1 MWLSL
6 MWQPLWRTTRRP
18 CCQRTEDCGPETRS
32 SRCAVKDFYQCS
44 EYNCD
49 FSVNKTED
57 KLSTFK
63 NGFRLL
69 SMQHWT
75 SAEPAISSAS
85 QDNPGTS
92 WNQKIHHRVQNSLS
106 SAKLIKVKNSDTI
119 SRRSI
124 SILLFHL
131 RWTCKMMPFSWT
143 RRQTMGHSKW
153 MGSQQK
159 CMWTV
164 LRWRHI
170 TVCWTP
176 RKNETLDVTSITGQN
191 CQHNWAGRGK
201 QQNTSQFL
209 RNISLTF
216 HPFEHYSSHQI
227 LCNFNAHERNMH
239 QRHLTA
245 EITELIVRTSL
256 VRPTGVSKCGSHTY
270 TFRLL
275 SSHITSLALFEVSS
289 KHRSL

>member
-85 QDNPGTS
+85 QDNPGIS

-106 SAKLIKVKNSDTI
+106 SAKLITVKNSDTI
-119 SRRSI
+119 SGRSI

-131 RWTCKMMPFSWT
+131 RLGLSGGLLHSGFPNKTLYAFLFSYVP
-143 RRQTMGHSKW
+143 H
-153 MGSQQK
+153 
-159 CMWTV
+159 
-164 LRWRHI
+164 
-170 TVCWTP
+170 
-176 RKNETLDVTSITGQN
+176 
-191 CQHNWAGRGK
+191 
-201 QQNTSQFL
+201 
-209 RNISLTF
+209 TF
-216 HPFEHYSSHQI
+216 P
-227 LCNFNAHERNMH
+227 
-239 QRHLTA
+239 
-245 EITELIVRTSL
+245 
-256 VRPTGVSKCGSHTY
+256 
-270 TFRLL
+270 L
-275 SSHITSLALFEVSS
+275 SSSFIS
-289 KHRSL
+289 